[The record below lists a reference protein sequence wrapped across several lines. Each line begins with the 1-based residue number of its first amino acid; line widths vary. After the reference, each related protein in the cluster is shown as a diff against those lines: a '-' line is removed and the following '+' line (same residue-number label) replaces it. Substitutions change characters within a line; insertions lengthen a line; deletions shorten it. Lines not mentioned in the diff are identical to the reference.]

1 LKPYKLEMSAFGPYG
16 KVETIDFSKFYEDGL
31 FLISGDTGVG
41 KTTIFDAISFALYGE
56 SSGGKDRRA
65 SKSFRSDY
73 ATLND
78 ETYVVFSFYQKGNK
92 YEVYRTL
99 EYERASKRGDKT
111 VLSKANAILKDFSTN
126 EVFEGI
132 NIVNEKIVEII
143 GLDRN
148 QFSQTMMIA
157 QNDFLKIL
165 NSNSKER
172 SELLKKVFNTS
183 LYSNIQDRLKEKDSH
198 LNQKQQAIKNNIKTV
213 FDKLE
218 IYDEVTVAIT
228 NETINNLE
236 ELIKKIKNEN
246 KDIDKLIN
254 KTQKEYDELNGKILE
269 STTIN
274 KLINDL
280 NENKNN
286 LKILLESNKD
296 IDVRKNN
303 LLLSKK
309 SKEIKVYE
317 DIKKS
322 SYMMLEN
329 NKTNKT
335 KLKIKIK
342 DLDEIFEKIKV
353 EYDLLESK
361 REILSNHK
369 EVANEYEKLILLIDK
384 YKKIVKEN
392 EINNNSLIKETKNLK
407 NEIDRLSN
415 MKESFYL
422 NQAGILARELKENER
437 CPVCGSLEHPFPA
450 PFNDEIFNKED
461 IDLLEKKIKE
471 IEIKCNSLSNTILIN
486 GNNIKEI
493 ESRFNENKVKMED
506 IKSKYKIIHDEINKL
521 EYYIFDI
528 NKQYQ
533 VQNNELISLKSEHQS
548 LLKQIKQNEEKYET
562 DEKQYNEILNKTFKD
577 EEEYKKYLIDD
588 NEMSLLEKSIK
599 EYEDNVL
606 KYKTNIST
614 LENQTKDKSIVD
626 VDKLKD
632 NLLEI
637 KKVLDE
643 YNTKHKNNEIL
654 INRNKEY
661 YDDLLKYS
669 KKYEKV
675 INEWKDIH
683 ELSILVNGQMTNS
696 AKITLE
702 AYVQRYYFKQVVYSA
717 SKRLNELSKSNFR
730 LRVKEEAKDL
740 RSQSGLDLEVFDSN
754 TGLYRDVSTLSGGES
769 FMASLSL
776 ALGLSDVVS
785 SMSGQIRIDSMFID
799 EGFGTLDENSLKQ
812 AIELLV
818 SLADGK
824 RLVGIISHVSA
835 LKERIDNQIIIK
847 KDIYGSYIK
856 GDK

>member
-1 LKPYKLEMSAFGPYG
+1 
-16 KVETIDFSKFYEDGL
+16 
-31 FLISGDTGVG
+31 
-41 KTTIFDAISFALYGE
+41 
-56 SSGGKDRRA
+56 
-65 SKSFRSDY
+65 
-73 ATLND
+73 
-78 ETYVVFSFYQKGNK
+78 
-92 YEVYRTL
+92 
-99 EYERASKRGDKT
+99 
-111 VLSKANAILKDFSTN
+111 
-126 EVFEGI
+126 
-132 NIVNEKIVEII
+132 
-143 GLDRN
+143 
-148 QFSQTMMIA
+148 
-157 QNDFLKIL
+157 
-165 NSNSKER
+165 
-172 SELLKKVFNTS
+172 
-183 LYSNIQDRLKEKDSH
+183 
-198 LNQKQQAIKNNIKTV
+198 
-213 FDKLE
+213 
-218 IYDEVTVAIT
+218 
-228 NETINNLE
+228 
-236 ELIKKIKNEN
+236 
-246 KDIDKLIN
+246 LIN
-254 KTQKEYDELNGKILE
+254 
-269 STTIN
+269 
-274 KLINDL
+274 
-280 NENKNN
+280 
-286 LKILLESNKD
+286 
-296 IDVRKNN
+296 R
-303 LLLSKK
+303 
-309 SKEIKVYE
+309 
-317 DIKKS
+317 
-322 SYMMLEN
+322 
-329 NKTNKT
+329 
-335 KLKIKIK
+335 
-342 DLDEIFEKIKV
+342 
-353 EYDLLESK
+353 
-361 REILSNHK
+361 
-369 EVANEYEKLILLIDK
+369 
-384 YKKIVKEN
+384 
-392 EINNNSLIKETKNLK
+392 
-407 NEIDRLSN
+407 
-415 MKESFYL
+415 
-422 NQAGILARELKENER
+422 
-437 CPVCGSLEHPFPA
+437 
-450 PFNDEIFNKED
+450 
-461 IDLLEKKIKE
+461 
-471 IEIKCNSLSNTILIN
+471 
-486 GNNIKEI
+486 NNIKEI